1 MAQCWP
7 WGPQIATK
15 NIYNVM
21 KKHEEFLP
29 YDYLYVVNYILGR
42 RNELIER

>member
-1 MAQCWP
+1 
-7 WGPQIATK
+7 
-15 NIYNVM
+15 M

-42 RNELIER
+42 RNEFIERWSTTPGKTVT